1 MRVVLDISTLG
12 LGGLHRE
19 TRGGLIRV
27 DEHLVEELAA
37 STECELAFCANHS
50 GLAYDGV
57 REYLRNHP
65 VLARYPL
72 LGAPQA
78 GARSFLRRGMTG
90 AYRRARAMFPFGLP
104 RIVRSGGQLLDRTI
118 HRAVVDTPAGA
129 DVFHSTH
136 VPLPPR
142 PRGRRSPQRFLTI
155 YDLRERRFPELY
167 DARSTAVADA
177 ILNSVGPGDWV
188 ITSSEASR
196 AELVAFGVAE
206 PQQVFVVPLAADPRL
221 FHPCSDPDVL
231 RRVRG
236 RYGIGDGPYIL
247 SVNSIDIRKNM
258 HQAIRAFT
266 RLVRQERLGDLQLVI
281 AGSAGSG
288 SSLLTGAVAE
298 AAEARGR
305 IIQAGF
311 VDDADLAALYS
322 GATAFL
328 YPSFYEGFGL
338 PPLEAMQCGTPVIT
352 SNASSLPEVVGEAG
366 VMVPADDLDALCA
379 AMLDLVT
386 KPALRRSLQE
396 KSLARAAEFSWQRTA
411 AGVVAAY
418 RAAVSAD

>member
-1 MRVVLDISTLG
+1 
-12 LGGLHRE
+12 
-19 TRGGLIRV
+19 
-27 DEHLVEELAA
+27 
-37 STECELAFCANHS
+37 
-50 GLAYDGV
+50 
-57 REYLRNHP
+57 
-65 VLARYPL
+65 
-72 LGAPQA
+72 
-78 GARSFLRRGMTG
+78 
-90 AYRRARAMFPFGLP
+90 MFPFGLP

-118 HRAVVDTPAGA
+118 HPAVVDAPAGA

-142 PRGRRSPQRFLTI
+142 PRGRSPQRLLTI
-155 YDLRERRFPELY
+155 YDLRQRRFPELY
-167 DARSTAVADA
+167 DARSTAVAET
-177 ILNSVGPGDWV
+177 ILNSVGPRDWV

-206 PQQVFVVPLAADPRL
+206 PQQVFVVPLAADRNL
-221 FHPCSDPDVL
+221 FHPCSDPEVL

-288 SSLLTGAVAE
+288 SPLLTSAIAE
-298 AAEARGR
+298 AAEVRGR
-305 IIQAGF
+305 IVQAGF
-311 VDDADLAALYS
+311 VEDDDLAALYS

-338 PPLEAMQCGTPVIT
+338 PPLEAMQCGTAVIT
-352 SNASSLPEVVGEAG
+352 SNASSLPEVVGDAG
-366 VMVPADDLDALCA
+366 VMVRADDLDALCG

-418 RAAVSAD
+418 RAAVSVR